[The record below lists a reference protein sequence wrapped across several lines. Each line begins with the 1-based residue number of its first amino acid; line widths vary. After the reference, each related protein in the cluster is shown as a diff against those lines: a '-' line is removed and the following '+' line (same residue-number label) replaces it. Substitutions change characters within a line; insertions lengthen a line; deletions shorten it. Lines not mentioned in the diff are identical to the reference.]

1 MNKSNPM
8 PKLDFN
14 GFARLALVAALAAL
28 LVGLPVPIP
37 VRALLEVGIMGAA
50 TLVTLVGALRS
61 TDMRVARIAF
71 LAMLALY
78 VGLLLNSNIP
88 DLSSGLQGIRYTMV
102 AISGLMLGLALPDR
116 PGDQLGLIKVIA
128 VLLLTSAI
136 ASLVVHLLAPGY
148 ESSLSRSADEA
159 TSVLGGQKRMQG
171 LLSGP
176 FHISILGSF
185 LALAG
190 AWILHLRRP
199 VGGVFLAVGIA
210 LLLLSRVRTGLLTTG
225 IGLLILL
232 AIGFQQNPTSR
243 FSLRSL
249 WPRGKRTWAILAL
262 VVAALIGVV
271 AFASDNSAVKGVVDL
286 PNDQRV
292 ESRLDM
298 LNEAVDLAWES
309 PITGWGPGSSATAT
323 RLDFVEAG
331 KVHVKPHNGAL
342 GIIIESGIIGLTLF
356 CLLCGSTLL
365 NLWRSSRLEKQKR
378 MTGVAAAAVIPLVG
392 FWSFGD
398 ALAALPITLCLGLI
412 VGIYLANGF
421 ADERPQGANID

>member
-1 MNKSNPM
+1 
-8 PKLDFN
+8 
-14 GFARLALVAALAAL
+14 
-28 LVGLPVPIP
+28 
-37 VRALLEVGIMGAA
+37 
-50 TLVTLVGALRS
+50 
-61 TDMRVARIAF
+61 
-71 LAMLALY
+71 
-78 VGLLLNSNIP
+78 
-88 DLSSGLQGIRYTMV
+88 
-102 AISGLMLGLALPDR
+102 
-116 PGDQLGLIKVIA
+116 
-128 VLLLTSAI
+128 
-136 ASLVVHLLAPGY
+136 
-148 ESSLSRSADEA
+148 
-159 TSVLGGQKRMQG
+159 
-171 LLSGP
+171 
-176 FHISILGSF
+176 
-185 LALAG
+185 
-190 AWILHLRRP
+190 
-199 VGGVFLAVGIA
+199 
-210 LLLLSRVRTGLLTTG
+210 
-225 IGLLILL
+225 
-232 AIGFQQNPTSR
+232 
-243 FSLRSL
+243 
-249 WPRGKRTWAILAL
+249 L